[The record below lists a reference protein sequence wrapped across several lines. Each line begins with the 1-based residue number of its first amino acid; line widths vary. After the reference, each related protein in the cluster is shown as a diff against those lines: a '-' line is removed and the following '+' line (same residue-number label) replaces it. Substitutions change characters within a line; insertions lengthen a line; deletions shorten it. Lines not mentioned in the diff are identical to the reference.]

1 MALSPE
7 SSHRKLCLVL
17 TCTEIQWRLG
27 RRNRLLLR
35 ECDQE
40 EVSGLID
47 RASSYVH
54 CCLARGV
61 RLVWEGAGDV
71 CSSLLK
77 SAAPRKPLRT
87 DQQLP
92 RQRPP
97 GGLETPLRGL
107 GLLYK
112 HLSKG
117 EKGGKKIKSLQA
129 VKIKQNTKEKER
141 KRKMA
146 ILYIFF

>member
-1 MALSPE
+1 MWTLPSHATRELTQCVWCGGYWPGKVSEWMALSPE

-47 RASSYVH
+47 RASSQVH

-61 RLVWEGAGDV
+61 RLVWEGASDV
-71 CSSLLK
+71 CSSLRK
-77 SAAPRKPLRT
+77 SAAPRKPLISSFQGSGHQVGWRHHWV
-87 DQQLP
+87 D
-92 RQRPP
+92 
-97 GGLETPLRGL
+97 
-107 GLLYK
+107 
-112 HLSKG
+112 LSSSTNTWAK
-117 EKGGKKIKSLQA
+117 GKK
-129 VKIKQNTKEKER
+129 VER
-141 KRKMA
+141 K
-146 ILYIFF
+146 